1 MKKEDLK
8 SGMWIECM
16 NHNRYLLMNSAS
28 DEELWGFRYEGKIRL
43 SDYMDDLTFKTDE
56 WSIRRVWHYDNPM
69 DTSDIDFGTH
79 CLIWERSSHKKDM
92 EIKIEKLQEQIDKL
106 KEDLK
111 K

>member
-1 MKKEDLK
+1 MKKKDLK
-8 SGMWIECM
+8 SGMWVECM
-16 NHNRYLLMNSAS
+16 NGNRYLLMNSAS

-43 SDYMDDLTFKTDE
+43 SDYMDDLTFKVDE
-56 WSIRRVWHYDNPM
+56 WNIQKVWHYDNPM
-69 DTSDIDFGTH
+69 DTSDIDFGADY
-79 CLIWERSSHKKDM
+79 LIWERSSHKKDM